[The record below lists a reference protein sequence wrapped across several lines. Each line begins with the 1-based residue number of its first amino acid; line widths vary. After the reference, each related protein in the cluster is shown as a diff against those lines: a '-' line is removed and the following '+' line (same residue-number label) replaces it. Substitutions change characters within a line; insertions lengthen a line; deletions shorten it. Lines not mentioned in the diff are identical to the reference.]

1 VSRTLINVIAG
12 ACLLLAATT
21 VHAQAEIAS
30 FPCEGCSLVEMQ
42 EEARRAIDFG
52 GVAIFSVSTGEIH
65 KFVITPNTKMYEM
78 PVDQA
83 LEDYFV
89 ALVGF
94 WHANGRSLDMQYYV
108 DSGSWS
114 FERQGGL
121 AMQARQAAPAQDP
134 GKPLPANAYE
144 GIQSPG
150 KMNNVMER
158 LDASLAA
165 KTYVAWIS
173 FVNAVKTPI
182 LTMDGGRPVTV
193 INFPDGSKIR
203 ATYSN
208 DLKTWVAIPESAQ
221 DMHGNPIPLKKEDF
235 AKDGQPTVYEF
246 PGGIGSAAYMD
257 FSRYAFDLGI
267 RTSFTQGDIE
277 LVCSNTYFAEHMRWE
292 LLCSGRR

>member
-1 VSRTLINVIAG
+1 
-12 ACLLLAATT
+12 
-21 VHAQAEIAS
+21 
-30 FPCEGCSLVEMQ
+30 
-42 EEARRAIDFG
+42 
-52 GVAIFSVSTGEIH
+52 
-65 KFVITPNTKMYEM
+65 
-78 PVDQA
+78 
-83 LEDYFV
+83 
-89 ALVGF
+89 
-94 WHANGRSLDMQYYV
+94 
-108 DSGSWS
+108 
-114 FERQGGL
+114 
-121 AMQARQAAPAQDP
+121 
-134 GKPLPANAYE
+134 
-144 GIQSPG
+144 
-150 KMNNVMER
+150 MNNVMER

-292 LLCSGRR
+292 LLCSAVDDAGGVLTAFPGHTQGARTRFRAPSSFMPPPASDPAPACARTTKKGPHIAVQALDLLPTMVGTAGFEPTTLCPPGRCATRLRYAPMMLVLSPPLSGPTSITVLSVDLFSDEAIAALLPAPSASA